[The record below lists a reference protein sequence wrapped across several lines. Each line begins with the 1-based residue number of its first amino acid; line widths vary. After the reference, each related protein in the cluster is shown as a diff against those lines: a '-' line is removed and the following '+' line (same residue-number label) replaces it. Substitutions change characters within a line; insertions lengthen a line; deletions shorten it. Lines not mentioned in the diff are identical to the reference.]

1 MLAEASNAPNT
12 VSCRSFSKMLPPNL
26 LLSVIKE
33 LPPDGKPP
41 SIHRR
46 EKVGAAMGTIEDKY
60 FDRPAGEISLLP
72 PIELDPA
79 RAALVIIDMQY
90 HDAHAD
96 HGVVAALEKLHPG
109 STAYYA
115 KRLSTVVPA
124 IRRLLD
130 HARATDL
137 KIIHLVV
144 GSDYQD
150 LRDFNRRMRAWIL
163 DLQQRSGMADF
174 YWAQSPTFCILEE
187 LTPLAHETLFRK
199 RSFGAFNST
208 NFENLL
214 HELGIETLL
223 ITGCVTNYCVET
235 TVRDAADRGF
245 SVVVIDE
252 AVAGFDQASHDATLA
267 SFRGGFAAVVR
278 TADRMIALLNEKR
291 TTRDPRRAAGE

>member
-1 MLAEASNAPNT
+1 M
-12 VSCRSFSKMLPPNL
+12 
-26 LLSVIKE
+26 
-33 LPPDGKPP
+33 
-41 SIHRR
+41 
-46 EKVGAAMGTIEDKY
+46 GALEDKY

-72 PIELDPA
+72 PIEVEPA
-79 RAALVIIDMQY
+79 KSALVIIDMQY
-90 HDAHAD
+90 HDAHAE
-96 HGVVAALEKLHPG
+96 HGVVAAIERLHPG

-115 KRLSTVVPA
+115 ERLSTVVPA

-130 HARATDL
+130 HARATDMQ
-137 KIIHLVV
+137 IIHLVV

-150 LRDFNRRMRAWIL
+150 LRDFNRRMRAWIF
-163 DLQQRSGMADF
+163 DLQERSGMSDF
-174 YWAQSPTFCILEE
+174 YWTGSPTFRILEE
-187 LTPLAHETLFRK
+187 LTPLPHETVFRK

-278 TADRMIALLNEKR
+278 TVDAMVSLLNQKR
-291 TTRDPRRAAGE
+291 TTRGRRRAAAE

>member
-1 MLAEASNAPNT
+1 M
-12 VSCRSFSKMLPPNL
+12 
-26 LLSVIKE
+26 
-33 LPPDGKPP
+33 
-41 SIHRR
+41 
-46 EKVGAAMGTIEDKY
+46 GAIEDRY

-72 PIELDPA
+72 PIEVEPTKS
-79 RAALVIIDMQY
+79 ALVIIDMQY
-90 HDAHAD
+90 HDAHAE
-96 HGVVAALEKLHPG
+96 HGVVAAIEKLHPG

-130 HARATDL
+130 HARVTDL
-137 KIIHLVV
+137 QIIHLVV

-163 DLQQRSGMADF
+163 DLQTRSGMSDF
-174 YWAQSPTFCILEE
+174 YWTGSPSFRILEE
-187 LTPLAHETLFRK
+187 LTPLPHETVFRK

-278 TADRMIALLNEKR
+278 SVEGMIALLNEKR
-291 TTRDPRRAAGE
+291 ARAGRKHSIAAE